1 MTLAFKSLFNELES
15 AFERQSDAERA
26 EGMKAY
32 MRNQFEFFGIP
43 APKRKELVREVFSGF
58 KWGEDRKAFLDFFDR
73 CWKHPKR
80 EMQYAALDL
89 GFRFKKYFTPEDI
102 PRLEKKIG
110 ERSWWDTV
118 DGLVPQILGAIMMHD
133 KKLLKAYTGKWIES
147 DDIWYQ
153 RSAILLQLKYGDK
166 MDFPLECKLILR
178 RAASREF
185 FVQKAM
191 GWVLRERSKKHPAE
205 VRRFISENKIPSLAV
220 REGMKYLR

>member
-1 MTLAFKSLFNELES
+1 MTLAFKSLFSELES
-15 AFERQSDAERA
+15 AFERHGDVHRA
-26 EGMKAY
+26 AGMKAY
-32 MRNQFEFFGIP
+32 MRNQFEYFGIP

-58 KWGEDRKAFLDFFDR
+58 KLGEDRKAFLDFFDC

-89 GFRFKKYFTPEDI
+89 GFRFKKFFTPEDI
-102 PRLEKKIG
+102 PRFENKIG

-118 DGLVPQILGAIMMHD
+118 DGLVPQILGGIMI
-133 KKLLKAYTGKWIES
+133 KEPQLVKAYTSKWIES

-153 RSAILLQLKYGDK
+153 RAALLLQLKYGDK
-166 MDFPLECKLILR
+166 MDFSLECSLILR
-178 RAASREF
+178 RASSREF

-205 VRRFISENKIPSLAV
+205 VRRFIAENKIPSLAV